1 MGDYPP
7 VLKVGDLSPS
17 PPLLRRLCT
26 QYRDVNVTQF
36 LSFDSV
42 MVADVTKL
50 IHDAPKS
57 SLGWIRFHVAAIK
70 KFSMDVNTLRNYRPI
85 SNLSFVSKL
94 LERLV
99 STQLQSQVDTHSL
112 LPPNQSAHRR
122 SHSTETALLKVY
134 SDLSALDSSSDDQ
147 SVLAVL
153 DMTAAF
159 DTVDQ
164 SILLRRLERSYGVSG
179 NALWFI
185 SVR

>member
-1 MGDYPP
+1 
-7 VLKVGDLSPS
+7 
-17 PPLLRRLCT
+17 
-26 QYRDVNVTQF
+26 
-36 LSFDSV
+36 
-42 MVADVTKL
+42 
-50 IHDAPKS
+50 
-57 SLGWIRFHVAAIK
+57 
-70 KFSMDVNTLRNYRPI
+70 MDVNTLRNYRPI

-164 SILLRRLERSYGVSG
+164 SILLRRLERSYGVSS

-185 SVR
+185 SYLSDRHQSVRIRDKQSSN